1 MPSKSAR
8 ARARSAFR
16 FPPFAALFSTVLGV
30 SALLSVALLPGEAY
44 ACACGCGVFDVG
56 AGVLSAMP
64 NSSSGLS
71 VWFRYSYMDQNR
83 NWEHGSQAPG
93 SDNQD
98 KQINTSF
105 YTVGAEYQVNPDW
118 LVMAELPTY
127 ARTLRTTDDGTV
139 FGPAG
144 SIYSG
149 RLTDLGDLQLS
160 ATYTGFSPDMSTG
173 LMFGLK
179 LPTGNYTGPIGPKGG
194 PEFDRDSLPG
204 TGSTDLMIG
213 GYHTGD
219 FGAVDA
225 LSYFV
230 DVKYQIAVLT
240 RDSYRPGNELDAG
253 GGVSYDLGQAGPLS
267 DLAAVLQLIDSY
279 RLHDTG
285 ANADP
290 LNSGYE
296 RLFIAPGFTLQF
308 NKFRVFGDIEKPI
321 YQYTNAAS
329 SLAIEG
335 TSGQLIASTLYNLQV
350 AYDF

>member
-1 MPSKSAR
+1 MLNNAVR
-8 ARARSAFR
+8 ARARFAFR
-16 FPPFAALFSTVLGV
+16 LRSLGILFPTVLASSV
-30 SALLSVALLPGEAY
+30 LISAAVLSGEAY
-44 ACACGCGVFDVG
+44 ACACGCGIFDVG

-64 NSSSGLS
+64 NSTSGVS
-71 VWFRYSYMDQNR
+71 VWFRYDYMDQNQ
-83 NWEHGSQAPG
+83 NWEHGSRAPG

-98 KQINTSF
+98 KLINTSF
-105 YTVGAEYQVNPDW
+105 YTVGAEYQINPDW

-127 ARTLRTTDDGTV
+127 ARTLRTTDNGTV

-149 RLTDLGDLQLS
+149 RLTDLGDLQVS
-160 ATYTGFSPDMSTG
+160 ATYTGFSSDMSSG

-179 LPTGNYTGPIGPKGG
+179 LPTGNYTGPIGPRGG
-194 PEFDRDSLPG
+194 AEFDRDSLPG

-219 FGAVDA
+219 FGAIEA

-230 DVKYQIAVLT
+230 DVKYQIALLT
-240 RDSYRPGNELDAG
+240 RDSYRPGNELDAAG
-253 GGVSYDLGQAGPLS
+253 GATYDLGETGPLS
-267 DLAAVLQLIDSY
+267 DLAIVLQFINSY
-279 RLHDTG
+279 RMHDTG
-285 ANADP
+285 TNADP
-290 LNSGYE
+290 MNSGYE
-296 RLFIAPGFTLQF
+296 RVLIAPGFTLQF

-335 TSGQLIASTLYNLQV
+335 TSGQLVASTLYKLQV